1 MKLAFLG
8 AANSPH
14 TIKWANTMAGRGN
27 EVTLYSMPDHKQE
40 HGEIGEAVKI
50 EYLPYSSAQNGAKK
64 NASAVAAAMS
74 AGGYNAVVAL
84 DMGSYGFMA
93 AKAKAANL
101 LLVSTGLDIYRDVK
115 DKKGMIMK
123 AIKQA
128 GAVLATAPNI
138 ISKIKEYYKKEK
150 EYCVAPFGVDME
162 LFKKTGEARGEVPCF
177 GSVKSLEYVNNVDV
191 VIEAFAKYVEKYGA
205 AKLLIVGDGPL
216 EADLKSK
223 AAALSVGDMV
233 EFAGY
238 VKNAD
243 MPAMYARMDALVQ
256 MTAEECFGVSAIEA
270 MACEVP
276 VVASDTFGASEY
288 ILNHITGYLVK
299 AGNTAACADMMA
311 DAVKN
316 PQMRKKMGEGARED
330 VMQNY
335 KLSVCAG
342 KFEEAL
348 RKAGARVV

>member
-14 TIKWANTMAGRGN
+14 TIKWANAMAKRGYD
-27 EVTLYSMPDHKQE
+27 VSLYSMPDQKQDQ
-40 HGEIGEAVKI
+40 GEIYDSVKI
-50 EYLPYSSAQNGAKK
+50 EYLPFTSAQNGAKK
-64 NASAVAAAMS
+64 NASAVAAALS
-74 AGGYNAVVAL
+74 SGGYNAVVAL

-101 LLVSTGLDIYRDVK
+101 LLVSTGLDIYRDIK
-115 DKKGMIMK
+115 DRKGMILK

-128 GAVLATAPNI
+128 AVVLATAPNI

-150 EYCVAPFGVDME
+150 EYCVAPFGVDTD
-162 LFKKTGEARGEVPCF
+162 LFKKSGEPRGEKPCF
-177 GSVKSLEYVNNVDV
+177 GSVKALEYINNVDA
-191 VIEAFAKYVEKYGA
+191 VIEAFAKYVEKHGE
-205 AKLLIVGDGPL
+205 AKLLVVGSGPL
-216 EADLKSK
+216 ESDLKNK
-223 AAALSVGDMV
+223 AASLNVGNMV
-233 EFAGY
+233 EFTGY

-243 MPAMYARMDALVQ
+243 MPAIYAKLDALVQ

-299 AGNTAACADMMA
+299 AGNTSACADMMA

-316 PQMRKKMGEGARED
+316 PQARKKMGELARED
-330 VMQNY
+330 ILQSY
-335 KLSVCAG
+335 KLEDCAA
-342 KFEEAL
+342 KFEGAL

>member
-14 TIKWANTMAGRGN
+14 TIKWTNAMARRGN
-27 EVTLYSMPDHKQE
+27 EVSLYSMPDHKQE
-40 HGEIGEAVKI
+40 RGEIDEAVKI
-50 EYLPYSSAQNGAKK
+50 EYLPFTSAQNGAKK
-64 NASAVAAAMS
+64 NASIIAAVLS
-74 AGGYNAVVAL
+74 SGGYSAVVAM
-84 DMGSYGFMA
+84 DIGSYGFMA

-101 LLVSTGLDIYRDVK
+101 LLVSSGLDIYRDVK
-115 DKKGMIMK
+115 DKKGMILK

-128 GAVLATAPNI
+128 AAVLATAPNI

-150 EYCVAPFGVDME
+150 EYCVAPFGVDTE
-162 LFKKTGEARGEVPCF
+162 LFKKSGEARGELPCF
-177 GSVKSLEYVNNVDV
+177 GSVKALEYVNDVDV
-191 VIEAFAKYVEKYGA
+191 VIEAFAKYVEKFGE
-205 AKLLIVGDGPL
+205 AKLLVVGEGPL
-216 EADLKSK
+216 ESDLKSK
-223 AAALSVGDMV
+223 ASALGVGNMV

-243 MPAMYARMDALVQ
+243 MPAMYAKMDALVQ

-276 VVASDTFGASEY
+276 VVSSDTFGASEY

-299 AGNTAACADMMA
+299 AGNTSACADMMA

-316 PQMRKKMGEGARED
+316 PQLRKKMGESARED
-330 VMQNY
+330 ILQNY
-335 KLSVCAG
+335 ELEDCTK

-348 RKAGARVV
+348 RKAGGR